1 MGWSPPYDVTD
12 SAKGEKGMA
21 FCAKCGAQVADGTP
35 FCASCGA
42 AVGGAAPVA
51 ATTSTGGGLTPNVA
65 GALAYV
71 TIIPAILFLVMEP
84 YNKDRFI
91 RFHSFQCL
99 FFAGAMFVSMFVMM
113 ILGFILAFIPI
124 LGWILSLILWITLW
138 LGSIGLV
145 IFMIYKAYNNEK
157 FLLPVIGNLAEQQA
171 SK

>member
-1 MGWSPPYDVTD
+1 
-12 SAKGEKGMA
+12 MA

-42 AVGGAAPVA
+42 AVGGAAPVV

-99 FFAGAMFVSMFVMM
+99 FFAATMFVASIVVM
-113 ILGFILAFIPI
+113 ILGFILAFVPV
-124 LGWILSLILWITLW
+124 LGWILDLILWATLW
-138 LGSIGLV
+138 LGSIALV
-145 IFMIYKAYNNEK
+145 IFLIYKAYNNEK
-157 FLLPVIGNLAEQQA
+157 FMLPVIGNLAEQQA